1 MRTRILLWLLLSGV
15 IAGQAEIIDR
25 IAVTVDKM
33 VITGSDVVNHLR
45 VAAFLNNEPLNLDGN
60 SRRDAADRLVEQVL
74 IRREMEISRY
84 PAPQPADIEPILAGL
99 LQRRFPDD
107 QAHKDSLAKYGIA
120 ESDIREALLLQL
132 TVLRFIEF
140 RFRPGIVLDDDEVV
154 VYYQNE
160 FTTEWSSRNTAPPPP
175 LDDVRDEIEELLIE
189 AHIDEALD
197 QWLKQVKAEAR
208 LRYRQGAFD

>member
-1 MRTRILLWLLLSGV
+1 MRIPILLWLLLAGV

-84 PAPQPADIEPILAGL
+84 PAPKPADIEPILADL
-99 LQRRFPDD
+99 LERRFADD
-107 QAHKDSLAKYGIA
+107 QAYKDSLAKYGIA
-120 ESDIREALLLQL
+120 EPDLREALLLQL

-140 RFRPGIVLDDDEVV
+140 RFRPGIVLDDDEVE

-175 LDDVRDEIEELLIE
+175 LDDVRDEIEESLIE
-189 AHIDEALD
+189 AHVDEALD
-197 QWLKQVKAEAR
+197 QWLKQVKAVAR
-208 LRYRQGAFD
+208 LHYRQGVFD